1 MHVHVLRT
9 FTCVSAASAA
19 SPAPTHPS
27 IKEAALRAAST
38 KGGGRLR
45 RPPPFVDSF
54 MDGFVEAKEA
64 AGAAQTHVNLGKTC
78 TCMHILRATSDPQGH
93 HGRAQRPGEQGFSN
107 VFTNTKKTRSVRT
120 IILPAVSRR
129 DLCYASEN
137 EGFRFYQIPPSPST
151 FAVDS
156 HEPHEPYKPL
166 EPNRTNRSNRTNRN
180 RTNRDAPRTALN
192 RNEPRTPW
200 K

>member
-1 MHVHVLRT
+1 MENPMENPRENPKENPWEHPGENPKENPRGNPRENPKSST
-9 FTCVSAASAA
+9 WTAT
-19 SPAPTHPS
+19 THPS

-137 EGFRFYQIPPSPST
+137 E
-151 FAVDS
+151 
-156 HEPHEPYKPL
+156 
-166 EPNRTNRSNRTNRN
+166 
-180 RTNRDAPRTALN
+180 
-192 RNEPRTPW
+192 
-200 K
+200 